1 MKKNNW
7 LIVSVLI
14 PGIIGS
20 LLGIAVGECIKHTTW
35 YEEHYV
41 EATTRIVENSV
52 EDVNNY
58 TTTEEPLP
66 TIDKPYPYYTPE
78 QLEIL
83 AIIIYQE
90 AGGDMYTNEV
100 RRMVG
105 SVFLNRVNSTLYP
118 DTFEEVATQRKQYG
132 TLYLTGIK
140 WPDRASK
147 PEEAVAVERAY
158 MVAEQLLIFGS
169 ILPENVIY
177 QAEFKQG
184 SGVYDYRED
193 IYFCFK

>member
-1 MKKNNW
+1 
-7 LIVSVLI
+7 
-14 PGIIGS
+14 
-20 LLGIAVGECIKHTTW
+20 
-35 YEEHYV
+35 
-41 EATTRIVENSV
+41 
-52 EDVNNY
+52 
-58 TTTEEPLP
+58 
-66 TIDKPYPYYTPE
+66 
-78 QLEIL
+78 
-83 AIIIYQE
+83 
-90 AGGDMYTNEV
+90 
-100 RRMVG
+100 MVG

-184 SGVYDYRED
+184 SGVYDYRQD